1 MDEEIDILSVNIIPE
16 FSEFLSALKIRNA
29 GLGAQLFKSVYDHI
43 FVASTDL
50 RKEYDRYYCV
60 EYPSLREY
68 LECAQNMYLEDN
80 ELEKTHILK
89 FKLDHGLMN
98 QAYDDNILETVVD
111 AIRKLEDKNE
121 N

>member
-1 MDEEIDILSVNIIPE
+1 MDNDTDILSVNFIPE
-16 FSEFLSALKIRNA
+16 FSDFLNVLQIGNT

-60 EYPSLREY
+60 EYPSLCEY
-68 LECAQNMYLEDN
+68 LECAHDAYLEDN

-89 FKLDHGLMN
+89 FKQDHGLMN

>member
-1 MDEEIDILSVNIIPE
+1 MDEETDILSVNIIPE
-16 FSEFLSALKIRNA
+16 FSDFLNALKIKNA
-29 GLGAQLFKSVYDHI
+29 GLGAQLFKAVYDHL

-60 EYPSLREY
+60 EYPSLGEY
-68 LECAQNMYLEDN
+68 LECAHDVSLEES
-80 ELEKTHILK
+80 ELEKTYILK
-89 FKLDHGLMN
+89 FKQDHGLMN

-111 AIRKLEDKNE
+111 AIRKLEDENE